1 MRKPNFYIVGGY
13 KCGTS
18 LMHHFL
24 RQHSEIFMPEVKEIY
39 HFGSDLTFKYPK
51 VTKEEYLEFF
61 AGGKNEKRIGDAT
74 AAYLIS
80 RNAAKEIK
88 QFNPYAKIII
98 MLRNPVELIYSLHS
112 EMVYQGYELI
122 KDFSSAINAEDAR
135 RQGKDISSYIRCPVE
150 NLYYLK
156 VPLFTSQVKKYFDVF
171 GKENVHIIIFDDLK
185 RDTAGEYRKTLQF
198 LGVSE
203 QFQPN
208 FKIVNPNKTVRSEK
222 VRNFLKNAPHKY
234 KQLGKILFPFRMLR
248 GKIFRGLLF
257 MNTRNVNRPSMPE
270 KLEYELKM
278 HFKPEVNQLSTLL
291 KRDLTSWT
299 ET

>member
-1 MRKPNFYIVGGY
+1 MRKPDFYIVGGY

-18 LMHHFL
+18 LMHQFL

-51 VTKEEYLEFF
+51 VTKKEYLEFF
-61 AGGKNEKRIGDAT
+61 SGANNEKRIGDAT
-74 AAYLIS
+74 AAYLMS
-80 RNAAKEIK
+80 GNAAKEIK
-88 QFNPYAKIII
+88 QFNPDAKIII
-98 MLRNPVELIYSLHS
+98 MLRNPVEMIYSLHS
-112 EMVYQGYELI
+112 EMVYQGYELL
-122 KDFSSAINAEDAR
+122 KDFSSAINVKDGR

-156 VPLFTSQVKKYFDVF
+156 VPLFTKQVKKYFDVF

-185 RDTAGEYRKTLQF
+185 REMAGEYRKTLQF
-198 LGVSE
+198 LRVNE
-203 QFQPN
+203 QFQPS
-208 FKIVNPNKTVRSEK
+208 FKIVNPNKSVRSEK
-222 VRNFLKNAPHKY
+222 IRNVLKNIPSKY
-234 KQLGKILFPFRMLR
+234 KQLGKILFPFRTLR

-257 MNTRNVNRPSMPE
+257 MNTRYVDRPPMPE

-278 HFKPEVNQLSTLL
+278 YFKPEVNQLSTLL
-291 KRDLTSWT
+291 KRDLRYWT

>member
-1 MRKPNFYIVGGY
+1 MRKPDFYIVGGY

-18 LMHHFL
+18 LMHQFL

-51 VTKEEYLEFF
+51 VTKKEYLEFF
-61 AGGKNEKRIGDAT
+61 AGAKNEKRIGDAT

-88 QFNPYAKIII
+88 QFNPCAKIII
-98 MLRNPVELIYSLHS
+98 MLRNPVDMIYSLHS

-135 RQGKDISSYIRCPVE
+135 RQGKHISSYIRCPVE

-156 VPLFTSQVKKYFDVF
+156 VPLFTCQVKKYFDVF
-171 GKENVHIIIFDDLK
+171 GRENVHIIIFDDLK
-185 RDTAGEYRKTLQF
+185 RDTAEEYRKTLQF
-198 LGVSE
+198 LGVCE

-208 FKIVNPNKTVRSEK
+208 FKIVNPNKSVRSEK
-222 VRNFLKNAPHKY
+222 IRDFLKTLPPKY
-234 KQLGKILFPFRMLR
+234 KQLGKAIFPFRMLR
-248 GKIFRGLLF
+248 GKIIRGLLF
-257 MNTRNVNRPSMPE
+257 MNTRYVNRPPMPE
-270 KLEYELKM
+270 KLENELKM
-278 HFKPEVNQLSTLL
+278 YFKSEVNQLSTLL